1 MATLVKLTSGLLAHR
16 LTSQEQN
23 KVWSEI
29 MVNTNPVGKH
39 CLFTPQDNL
48 KYFIVSEKE
57 LAYDKFESVIKANGQ
72 TIKLTYNICNQD
84 VKINKAVRKAY
95 GK

>member
-1 MATLVKLTSGLLAHR
+1 MATLVKLTSGLLAQR
-16 LTSQEQN
+16 LTVNEQN

-29 MVNTNPVGKH
+29 MVDTNPIGKH

-48 KYFIVSEKE
+48 TYFIVSEKE
-57 LAYDKFESVIKANGQ
+57 LSWDKFEATIKANGQ
-72 TIKLTYNICNQD
+72 TIILKYNICNQD
-84 VKINKAVRKAY
+84 DKINKAVRKAY